1 MTDRNNIRIRLLT
14 IILMLAYKGAVVL
27 ARLLYFVMITLI
39 KLLSIVIF
47 VCAYNAITKR
57 NSVES

>member
-1 MTDRNNIRIRLLT
+1 MTETKLRLLT
-14 IILMLAYKGAVVL
+14 IILTLAYKGAVVL
-27 ARLLYFVMITLI
+27 ARLLFFMMIALI
-39 KLLSIVIF
+39 KLLLIVIF